1 MKSKKIVLHP
11 RLILLIVALVSVLFV
26 VSCGNDEATAV
37 PGAGDAT
44 AAEAAAVQA
53 AAAAEVAAAAAA
65 EAVELAKLAELSAL
79 SAGAEG
85 AQETKAL
92 EAALAAAAEATAAAE
107 AAITLMAEL
116 TASAEDVE
124 EAAQPGGPKYG
135 GTLIMG
141 IVANHATLDPLLVQT
156 DLDLAIT
163 QATYDNLLM
172 IQPDLTTKP
181 ELATSWEANDDLS
194 SYTFQLRRG
203 VKFHH
208 GKEFKAEDVLFTF
221 ERLLDPVFDSPQRS
235 TFSTI
240 QEMVV
245 LDDHTIRFD
254 LEGPNG
260 FFPASLSHFAARI
273 LPADVDASRLT
284 LEEFGT
290 GPFKILEHLPGERTT
305 MMRND
310 DYWEEGKPY
319 LDELV
324 VRAIPEAA
332 VRAEAL
338 KSGDVDL
345 LFQLEVQSI
354 SGIEAHPD
362 TVVLKTS
369 STSLIAL
376 DMDNRFPPFDN
387 KLVRQAMQ
395 AATNRE
401 AIRQAMFLGLGV
413 NAYDHP
419 VPPNDPRFAPQHNP
433 PDYDPDLAR
442 SLLEQAGYPDGLDI
456 ELYTADLGSGMLEL
470 AVAFKESAAPAGIR
484 VDVQRVSSDGFWDQY
499 WMQKPFTVVI
509 WLGRA
514 NPDLALSAQYLSDST
529 VNAPRYNNPTFDA
542 LVVQARGE
550 SLEDQKVTYAEIQR
564 ILIDEVPR
572 LVVAFQPWLY
582 GARTDV
588 RGAPPHPLGWAILQD
603 AWLDN

>member
-1 MKSKKIVLHP
+1 MRSKKIGLHP
-11 RLILLIVALVSVLFV
+11 LLILLAVALVSGLFV
-26 VSCGNDEATAV
+26 LSCGDDEATAV

-53 AAAAEVAAAAAA
+53 AAAAEAAA
-65 EAVELAKLAELSAL
+65 EAVELAQLAQLSAL

-85 AQETKAL
+85 TQETEAL
-92 EAALAAAAEATAAAE
+92 EAALAAAAEAAE
-107 AAITLMAEL
+107 AAATLLAEL

-135 GTLIMG
+135 GTLTMG

-156 DLDLAIT
+156 DLDLTIT

-172 IQPDLTTKP
+172 IQPDLITKP

-235 TFSTI
+235 TFATI
-240 QEMVV
+240 QEIIV
-245 LDDHTIRFD
+245 LDDYTIRFD
-254 LEGPNG
+254 LDGPNG
-260 FFPASLSHFAARI
+260 FFPASLSHFAGRI

-290 GPFKILEHLPGERTT
+290 GPFKILEHLAGERTT
-305 MMRND
+305 MVRND

-324 VRAIPEAA
+324 ILAIPEAA
-332 VRAEAL
+332 ARAAAL

-345 LFQLEVQSI
+345 VFQLEVQSI
-354 SGIEAHPD
+354 SGIESNPD

-395 AATNRE
+395 AATDRE
-401 AIRQAMFLGLGV
+401 AIRQAMFFGLGSP
-413 NAYDHP
+413 AYDHP
-419 VPPNDPRFAPQHNP
+419 VPPNDPRFAPQYKP
-433 PDYDPDLAR
+433 LDYNPDLAR

-484 VDVQRVSSDGFWDQY
+484 VDVQRVASDGFWDQY

-542 LVVQARGE
+542 LVVKARGE

-582 GARTDV
+582 GARINV